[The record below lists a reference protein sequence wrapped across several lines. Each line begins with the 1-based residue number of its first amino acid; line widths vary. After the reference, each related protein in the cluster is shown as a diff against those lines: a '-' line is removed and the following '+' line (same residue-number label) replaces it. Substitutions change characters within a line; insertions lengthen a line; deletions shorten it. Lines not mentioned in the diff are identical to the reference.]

1 MSVAAGLPGPNDLP
15 LERLA
20 RSLGA
25 GAVAGGVA
33 GVLVGGVGGRLAM
46 RISGAMTDPGLQGVA
61 RTENGNIVGQV
72 TLDGTVGLVFFGGL
86 FIGVLAGVMFAAARP
101 WLMPLGRWDGLAF
114 GLLILASVGSV
125 TVLEPDN
132 FDFRRF
138 GSPQLNVIMFAA
150 LFPLFGVALAAA
162 LRVLEARAEQGGIA
176 AAVAWLGLIPAGLL
190 VAIFVL
196 IGAIQALTGEETAGD
211 PRQYVLIY
219 WLVVTLTSRVAIR
232 RGRVLER
239 AGDLSRGQTLL
250 TYGLLLLPVASGLP
264 GLVSAVAA
272 LARP

>member
-1 MSVAAGLPGPNDLP
+1 MSVVAGRHGPNDLL

-46 RISGAMTDPGLQGVA
+46 RISGAMTDPALHGVA

-72 TLDGTVGLVFFGGL
+72 TLDGTVSLVFFGGL
-86 FIGVLAGVMFAAARP
+86 FIGVLAGVLFAAARP
-101 WLMPLGRWDGLAF
+101 WLVPLGRWDGVAY
-114 GLLILASVGSV
+114 GLMILAGVGSV

-138 GSPQLNVIMFAA
+138 GSPQLNVLMFAA
-150 LFPLFGVALAAA
+150 LFPLFGAALAAA
-162 LRVLEARAEQGGIA
+162 LRVLEARAERGGIA

-190 VAIFVL
+190 LAIFVL

-211 PRQYVLIY
+211 PRQYVLVY
-219 WLVVTLTSRVAIR
+219 WLVVALASRVAIG
-232 RGRVLER
+232 RGRVFER
-239 AGDLSRGQTLL
+239 ASDLSSGQLLL
-250 TYGLLLLPVASGLP
+250 TYGMLLIPIAVGLP
-264 GLVSAVAA
+264 ALVGAVAT